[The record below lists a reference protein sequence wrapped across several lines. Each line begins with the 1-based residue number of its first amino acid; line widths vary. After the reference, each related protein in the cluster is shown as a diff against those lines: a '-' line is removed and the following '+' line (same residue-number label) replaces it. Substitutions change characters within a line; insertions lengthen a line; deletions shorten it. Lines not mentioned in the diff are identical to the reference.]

1 MLFTWEID
9 TRNSTKRRNWIS
21 YKFTSRLLLHAKV
34 SDRTFLFLFQSC
46 QLISCTEPMPIF
58 FQSINLSFNSI
69 KRQFLHW
76 LNHNNQ
82 GNGSMPTILLNVR
95 CHLKRPSAMC
105 LRKSALE
112 NRHGYQ
118 ITMRQTS
125 DRKFEILRFPLLVF
139 IDSHTENI
147 DITFQ

>member
-1 MLFTWEID
+1 MLFIWEID
-9 TRNSTKRRNWIS
+9 ARNCAKRRNWIS
-21 YKFTSRLLLHAKV
+21 YEFTSRLLFHAKV
-34 SDRTFLFLFQSC
+34 SERTFLFPFQSC
-46 QLISCTEPMPIF
+46 QLIGCTVPKPIF
-58 FQSINLSFNSI
+58 FQSKNVFNSL
-69 KRQFLHW
+69 KRQFLHQ

-82 GNGSMPTILLNVR
+82 GNRTMPTTPLNAR
-95 CHLKRPSAMC
+95 CHLKRPSTMC

-125 DRKFEILRFPLLVF
+125 DRHFEILRFPLLVF
-139 IDSHTENI
+139 VDSHTENI

>member
-1 MLFTWEID
+1 MLFIWEID
-9 TRNSTKRRNWIS
+9 ARNCAKRRNWIS
-21 YKFTSRLLLHAKV
+21 YEFISRLLFHAKV
-34 SDRTFLFLFQSC
+34 SDRTFLLPFQSC
-46 QLISCTEPMPIF
+46 RLISCIEPMPIF
-58 FQSINLSFNSI
+58 FQSKKLSFNSI

-82 GNGSMPTILLNVR
+82 GNGSMATILLNVR

-125 DRKFEILRFPLLVF
+125 DRHFEILRFPLLVF